1 MERNRIAQLM
11 DRAYEEAR
19 PVTAQLELTY
29 KCNLLCSFCYNA
41 PQERRELDGSQWIDT
56 IRKCKDAGSVYVIL
70 TGGEPMV
77 HREFWDIAQAVR
89 ELGLVLK
96 VYTNGVLLADA
107 DKAQRYAALHPF
119 ETEISLHGSTKDV
132 HDRLTGIR
140 GSFDKIVM
148 ALEHLSRL
156 DIKVTLKTPITRLN
170 QHQLVD
176 VERLGARFGYKITFD
191 TNILPTDDGD
201 RSTFSLAADREFL
214 ANFFVDQVR
223 RGARGLNPRPVEKMK
238 HNCGTGRTIVT
249 LDPYGEI
256 YPCIAFRRSLGNILE
271 VDDLGALWSGKD
283 GALNANLAYVRRVA
297 DEVPKRVLAQ
307 QPEGGFA
314 SFCPGAAERE
324 TGSPFSYY
332 GAAKMSGLTKL
343 DAFRRIQSDT
353 ADRDNPVNVGP
364 ESLAPEAGTA

>member
-77 HREFWDIAQAVR
+77 HREFWEIAQAVR

-119 ETEISLHGSTKDV
+119 ETEISLHGSTKGV

-176 VERLGARFGYKITFD
+176 VERLGARFWLQDHVRYQHPADRRRRPKHLLARGRPRVPGQLLRRSSAARRARAQPAAGRED
-191 TNILPTDDGD
+191 EAQLRNRPDDRHAGPLRRDLPLH
-201 RSTFSLAADREFL
+201 RLPSLAREHS
-214 ANFFVDQVR
+214 
-223 RGARGLNPRPVEKMK
+223 RG
-238 HNCGTGRTIVT
+238 
-249 LDPYGEI
+249 
-256 YPCIAFRRSLGNILE
+256 RRSGR
-271 VDDLGALWSGKD
+271 ALVREGRRPQCEPGLRPPRGRRSAEARSRPAAG
-283 GALNANLAYVRRVA
+283 RRV
-297 DEVPKRVLAQ
+297 RVLLSGCCRARNRLAIQ
-307 QPEGGFA
+307 LLRG
-314 SFCPGAAERE
+314 RE
-324 TGSPFSYY
+324 DVRPHQTRRFSP
-332 GAAKMSGLTKL
+332 
-343 DAFRRIQSDT
+343 D
-353 ADRDNPVNVGP
+353 PVGHGRP
-364 ESLAPEAGTA
+364 